1 MIYGLTVLA
10 IFKILSKYGYYSL
23 FLGTFLSS
31 LFLPLGSDLLFIGM
45 LGAKANPW
53 ICLLV
58 ATIGNWLGGLV
69 MYSISYAGNSQR
81 IKRLFHVS
89 RERIEKQKHR
99 IDKYGNLMALIV
111 WIPILGDL
119 STIALGFY
127 RIKPITTLSYMLVG
141 RMCRFLFWVVPYL
154 IFKTRFLNFAD
165 SW

>member
-1 MIYGLTVLA
+1 MPYGLIALTL
-10 IFKILSKYGYYSL
+10 FKALSLYGYYGL

-53 ICLLV
+53 ICLFV

-69 MYSISYAGNSQR
+69 TYFISYAGNSDR
-81 IKRLFHVS
+81 IKKLFHVS
-89 RERIEKQKHR
+89 REQIEKQKHR
-99 IDKYGNLMALIV
+99 IDKYGSLMALIV
-111 WIPILGDL
+111 WIPVLGDV

-127 RIKPITTLSYMLVG
+127 RIKPIATLSYMLIG
-141 RMCRFLFWVVPYL
+141 RMCRFLFWVILYL
-154 IFKTRFLNFAD
+154 IFKTRFLNYVS